1 MTPTP
6 CFSISG
12 YVFFFIAFNA
22 GTLNHYLFR
31 HLRYINLSA
40 PKNLYI
46 HLVLEINEI
55 AKKTGT
61 KAYKNKDY
69 HKWVVVLPSD
79 EIITAGFKEGDE
91 LKALAS
97 EGKIIITK
105 NNAD

>member
-1 MTPTP
+1 MKLQKRL
-6 CFSISG
+6 G
-12 YVFFFIAFNA
+12 
-22 GTLNHYLFR
+22 R
-31 HLRYINLSA
+31 
-40 PKNLYI
+40 K
-46 HLVLEINEI
+46 
-55 AKKTGT
+55 
-61 KAYKNKDY
+61 YKNKDY